1 MAFKRVTAKVDLD
14 AIRHN
19 YDAIRQTL
27 PAKVKIMGVIKA
39 DAYGHGALPVARE
52 LVERGIDMFGVAT
65 IEEGISLRK
74 HGVRTPILIL
84 GFTAAEDYPAL
95 LTFDLAQT
103 VYEPEMAAE
112 INKVAAERGQKAK
125 IHIKV
130 DTGMG
135 RLGFAVSQASADEI
149 KRVAALPFLEM
160 EGLFTHF
167 AKADEADTS
176 YTKEQIREF
185 TAFADKLKAVGV
197 CPREVHTANSAGV
210 LNYPD
215 SYFTM
220 VRAGIILYG
229 SYPSEFTK
237 DSQIALEPALSI
249 CSRLIFVKEVPAGRS
264 ISYGGIYQT
273 DKPTRIGTVSIGYA
287 DGYQRL
293 LSNRGRVLIRGQYAQ
308 VLGRV
313 CMDQMMVDLSAV
325 PEAAVGDEVV
335 LFGRQGGQMIPIEEV
350 AELCQ
355 TINYEIMCLIGKRVP
370 REYYRNGKYQFEINY
385 FDILEEGLHIEDRG
399 DIRRPEKDSE
409 DIGAEDAKKFL

>member
-19 YDAIRQTL
+19 YNAIRQKL
-27 PAKVKIMGVIKA
+27 PAKVKMMGVIKA

-52 LVERGIDMFGVAT
+52 LVEQGIDMFGVAT

-74 HGVRTPILIL
+74 NGVQTPILIL
-84 GFTAAEDYPAL
+84 GFTGREDYPAL

-103 VYEPEMAAE
+103 VYEPNMAAE
-112 INKVAAERGQKAK
+112 INEAAARFGRKAK
-125 IHIKV
+125 VHIKA

-135 RLGFAVSQASADEI
+135 RLGFAVNQDSVEEI
-149 KRVAALPFLEM
+149 KRIAALPFLEI

-167 AKADEADTS
+167 AKADEADES
-176 YTKEQIREF
+176 YTKEQLRQF
-185 TAFADKLKAVGV
+185 AFFLDSLKAAGV
-197 CPREVHTANSAGV
+197 CPREIHAANSAGI
-210 LNYPD
+210 LNYAD

-229 SYPSEFTK
+229 SYPSEFTEK
-237 DSQIALEPALSI
+237 TQIVLKPALSI

-273 DKPTRIGTVSIGYA
+273 DKPTKIGTVSIGYA

-293 LSNRGRVLIRGQYAQ
+293 LSNRGRVLIRGQYAK
-308 VLGRV
+308 VIGRV
-313 CMDQMMVDLSAV
+313 CMDQIMVDLSAV
-325 PEAAVGDEVV
+325 PEATAGDEVV
-335 LFGRQGGQMIPIEEV
+335 LFGRQGERVITIEEV

-370 REYYRNGKYQFEINY
+370 REYYKNGSYQFKIDY
-385 FDILEEGLHIEDRG
+385 FDILEEGLHIREREDCRILKENPDQG
-399 DIRRPEKDSE
+399 RS
-409 DIGAEDAKKFL
+409 